1 MTETFSPEERIRKKK
16 DFLLL
21 YKKGRRY
28 RGKYFNLIY
37 LSSDRGLS
45 RMATVVSR
53 KVGNSVDRNKI
64 KRHMR
69 ELFRRN
75 KDLFKDPVDM
85 VIIPKKDI
93 LDLSWTSLQK
103 EYLSA
108 IASIN
113 QKHSSP

>member
-1 MTETFSPEERIRKKK
+1 MTETFTPQERIRKKK

-37 LSSDRGLS
+37 FSNSLSFS

-53 KVGNSVDRNKI
+53 KVGNSVKRNKI
-64 KRHMR
+64 KRQMR

-75 KDLFKDPVDM
+75 KELIKDPVDM

-93 LDLSWTSLQK
+93 LELPMASLHE
-103 EYLSA
+103 EYISA
-108 IASIN
+108 LETIN
-113 QKHSSP
+113 QKHQSP

>member
-1 MTETFSPEERIRKKK
+1 MAETFTPQERIRKKK

-37 LSSDRGLS
+37 FSNNLSFS

-53 KVGNSVDRNKI
+53 KVGNSVKRNKI
-64 KRHMR
+64 KRQMR

-75 KDLFKDPVDM
+75 KELIKNPVDM

-93 LDLSWTSLQK
+93 PELPKASLQE

-108 IASIN
+108 LETIN
-113 QKHSSP
+113 QKHQSP